1 MNLLVIHGPNL
12 HLLGRRDPEIYG
24 SATLKELNA
33 AIKKHAAA
41 KGARGRAFQSN
52 SEGEIIDLLTANA
65 AWAGALV
72 INPAAYTHYSYAIR
86 DAIEA
91 LGLPAVEVH
100 LSDISKREPFRRA
113 SVIKPV
119 CLAQFKGE
127 GPTSYFKAIDY
138 CLGLKNKKSE

>member
-12 HLLGRRDPEIYG
+12 HLLGRRKPAVYG
-24 SATLKELNA
+24 TATLAQLNA
-33 AIKKHAAA
+33 AIRKRAAA
-41 KGARGRAFQSN
+41 LGFKVRVFQSN
-52 SEGEIIDLLTANA
+52 SEGRIIDLLTANA
-65 AWAGALV
+65 AWADALV

-91 LGLPAVEVH
+91 LELPAVEVH
-100 LSDISKREPFRRA
+100 LSDIAKRESFRRV

-127 GPTSYFKAIDY
+127 GAGSYLKALDY
-138 CLGLKNKKSE
+138 CASMNKK